1 MRATTILILTSYA
14 TLSTAIR
21 ILCVGETLFDG
32 LPTGIFLGGAPL
44 NAAVHL
50 AEVGVEAAYA
60 SCVGNDRLGREAR
73 RRLNSRGVDTAL
85 IGTNDEYETGF
96 VEVDVDANGDAS
108 YTFNTPAAWDYITNC
123 DAIAKA
129 AADADAIVF
138 GSLGSRAEA
147 SRAAIR
153 AAASAAKFT
162 VCDVNLRPPFVDD
175 EIVVEAACDVDL
187 LKLNDEELLPLAEAL
202 RRQAPSAD
210 VDAAC
215 EACAK
220 VEPAVDDA
228 SDAAG
233 DDNAMAST
241 IAEAAAAIGKA
252 VSASRVVV
260 TRGSKGA
267 VYCDED
273 GSAYTC
279 GSFKPDAIA
288 DTVGAGDSFL
298 AAMLAALLAEK
309 AGPLDALEA
318 GCRCGAFVASRPG
331 ATPKHE
337 KAVIAS
343 LEGGVARALSSEP
356 VL

>member
-1 MRATTILILTSYA
+1 M
-14 TLSTAIR
+14 
-21 ILCVGETLFDG
+21 
-32 LPTGIFLGGAPL
+32 
-44 NAAVHL
+44 
-50 AEVGVEAAYA
+50 
-60 SCVGNDRLGREAR
+60 
-73 RRLNSRGVDTAL
+73 
-85 IGTNDEYETGF
+85 TNYETGF
-96 VEVDVDANGDAS
+96 VEVECRRQWRRRD
-108 YTFNTPAAWDYITNC
+108 TFNTPAAWDYITNC

-260 TRGSKGA
+260 TRGSRAPSTATRTA
-267 VYCDED
+267 VPIRAAASSPTRLPTRWVRVTPSWRQC
-273 GSAYTC
+273 SRHCSPRRRARSTR
-279 GSFKPDAIA
+279 SRRAVDAA
-288 DTVGAGDSFL
+288 RS
-298 AAMLAALLAEK
+298 
-309 AGPLDALEA
+309 
-318 GCRCGAFVASRPG
+318 SRPG
-331 ATPKHE
+331 RVRRRNMRRPSSRRSRVAWRE
-337 KAVIAS
+337 RCRAS
-343 LEGGVARALSSEP
+343 LCVKS
-356 VL
+356 

>member
-14 TLSTAIR
+14 TLSTAIH

-85 IGTNDEYETGF
+85 IGTNDQYETGF

-108 YTFNTPAAWDYITNC
+108 YTFNTPAAWDYITNS

-129 AADADAIVF
+129 AADADAVVF

-175 EIVVEAACDVDL
+175 EIVVEATCDVDL

-228 SDAAG
+228 SDAG

-241 IAEAAAAIGKA
+241 IAKAAAAIGKA

-279 GSFKPDAIA
+279 GGFKPDAIA

-298 AAMLAALLAEK
+298 AAMLASLLAEK

-343 LEGGVARALSSEP
+343 LEGGVARALKSEP